1 MKANN
6 NTGIYQYQTISI
18 ELRENK
24 NVYIP
29 RYPIRIIRGYVL
41 GIIRKDVLTK
51 GSKKVLDYAAHMHI
65 RLKNMA
71 IIKKDDVIAEI
82 DMSKYTFDN
91 QDQVEFNIVDA
102 GNYYVAIYLYYK
114 NFLIMSPLLYNPS
127 NPYVNYEDNIL
138 SNPPTLGSLLTMYD
152 KENRY
157 IYRKAKEYYTVS
169 HIGTREMYYML
180 RVAFAIKGFSIFE
193 FFRIDDNYLVEAFYK
208 ACIERAHRDHEAYSD
223 YRTPPGYYHVLE
235 LFERIQR
242 RRESNGSI
250 ESRIRE

>member
-102 GNYYVAIYLYYK
+102 GNYYVAIYL
-114 NFLIMSPLLYNPS
+114 
-127 NPYVNYEDNIL
+127 
-138 SNPPTLGSLLTMYD
+138 
-152 KENRY
+152 
-157 IYRKAKEYYTVS
+157 
-169 HIGTREMYYML
+169 
-180 RVAFAIKGFSIFE
+180 
-193 FFRIDDNYLVEAFYK
+193 
-208 ACIERAHRDHEAYSD
+208 
-223 YRTPPGYYHVLE
+223 
-235 LFERIQR
+235 
-242 RRESNGSI
+242 
-250 ESRIRE
+250 